1 MILIID
7 DDPRNV
13 FALKAVLQAKGHGCL
28 SATGMPEAFDL
39 LQQHSG
45 IGIILMDMMM
55 PEMDGYEAIPII
67 RANPQWQ
74 HIPVVAVTAQAMK
87 GDRERCMA
95 AGADAYLPKPVDIPE
110 LEAVLQ
116 QYQSGTQPGT

>member
-13 FALKAVLQAKGHGCL
+13 FALKAVLKAKGHHCI
-28 SATGMPEAFDL
+28 SAAGMPEAFDL
-39 LQQHSG
+39 LRQHTG

-67 RANPQWQ
+67 KASPQWQ

-87 GDRERCMA
+87 GDRERCLA
-95 AGADAYLPKPVDIPE
+95 AGADGYLSKPVDIAE
-110 LEAVLQ
+110 LETMLRHFEGG
-116 QYQSGTQPGT
+116 SPTR